1 MPRINSLEELVALR
15 DQMRAKRDL
24 HLATETRIIIG
35 MGTCGIA
42 AGARAVMNAVEDELK
57 KANIDATIVS
67 VGCIG
72 VCQME
77 PLLYIEQPGKPRVTY
92 INIQPD
98 MVPRLIQEHLVNGR
112 IVTEWAMGKLDPEGL
127 PH

>member
-1 MPRINSLEELVALR
+1 MPRISNMDELVALK
-15 DQMRAKRDL
+15 DQMRADRDYK
-24 HLATETRIIIG
+24 LATETRIIIG

-42 AGARAVMNAVEDELK
+42 AGARAVMNAVEAELK
-57 KANIDATIVS
+57 QADINASIIS

-77 PLLYIEQPGKPRVTY
+77 PLVDIEQPGQPRVTY

-98 MVPRLIQEHLVNGR
+98 MVPKLIQEHLVNGR
-112 IVTEWAMGKLDPEGL
+112 IVTEWAMGKLDHEGL
-127 PH
+127 PR